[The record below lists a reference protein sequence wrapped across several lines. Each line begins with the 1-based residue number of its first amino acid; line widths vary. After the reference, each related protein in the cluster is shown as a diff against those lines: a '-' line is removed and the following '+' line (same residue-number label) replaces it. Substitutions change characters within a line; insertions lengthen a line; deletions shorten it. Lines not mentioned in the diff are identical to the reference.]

1 MIVQDIR
8 PVDVEITTIFTLTEL
23 QHLKT
28 VLDGAIIRKD
38 MYDEEVYGSY
48 EEFKSVIEALLK
60 ETEDGVTGN

>member
-23 QHLKT
+23 QHLKI

-38 MYDEEVYGSY
+38 MYDVEVYGSY
-48 EEFKSVIEALLK
+48 EEFKSVLEALLK
-60 ETEDGVTGN
+60 ETEDGVTGS